1 MSLTPEEAE
10 QRWRDQLRNE
20 SERRAHNYAVAAEEY
35 QKKRGRPLCINHT
48 REMRRKKNSVSKK
61 VIFDIGAQLLNARI
75 FVNSYIVES
84 IASGAGVRNDNG
96 LFFARGGVLYKGV
109 VWNAGDTSKMTS
121 EYVTAWRLIT
131 RWRNATRR

>member
-1 MSLTPEEAE
+1 
-10 QRWRDQLRNE
+10 
-20 SERRAHNYAVAAEEY
+20 
-35 QKKRGRPLCINHT
+35 
-48 REMRRKKNSVSKK
+48 MRRKKNSVSKK

-131 RWRNATRR
+131 RWRSATRR